1 MIKKNLPKRVGD
13 FKVLWDIN
21 DAVSP
26 ILGVPLLTDLDV
38 DTFPE
43 LPLLLCTLLL
53 LADLPSEIKEMF
65 HLNHGSFWS
74 RQTFRVKIH

>member
-1 MIKKNLPKRVGD
+1 MIKKELEMIKKNLPKRVGD

-53 LADLPSEIKEMF
+53 LADLPSEIKRNVSSKSWFLLE
-65 HLNHGSFWS
+65 
-74 RQTFRVKIH
+74 